1 MLQLLYPIGL
11 LAAIGILV
19 PVVIHLWNIKK
30 GKTLKIGSIAL
41 LGLASNQ
48 RSSHLKVADWPLLL
62 LRCFLLILIAIVL
75 AQPLYKSIVKL
86 SEEPGLILLEKQEL
100 RRVWKTYKKEMDSL
114 LKQGYEIRDLN
125 VGFSKIEWK
134 DTATTFSRP
143 AAPLLSYFS
152 LIKQLNAE
160 KRPGTKVYLYTDNH
174 LNRFEGKQPA
184 TQLDL
189 KWKILPAKNEEE
201 SKSVTNVTKD
211 MDSNKLAVMIFSN
224 GLHMDAAYI
233 RSAVNAIADFTKRKI
248 TVKEIKSLAQ
258 IQKPATVVFWL
269 SEKPLNMMQFKQL
282 PAGISFFNYAGQKT
296 EKVKSAIH
304 YESGTAT
311 QEIALYQRKKFD
323 GKMEQSI
330 WWDAFGVPLL
340 TLDSVSGIKHYQFYS
355 RFNQGWT
362 DLVWSNGLVEALLPL
377 VIPHQEAEFGYPEDQ
392 NAERIVSA
400 IPLPLANH
408 LKMKTSILY
417 SQQPIAGFIWWLLML
432 VFFIERWITYK
443 KIEKRV

>member
-48 RSSHLKVADWPLLL
+48 RSSHLKVTDWPLLL
-62 LRCFLLILIAIVL
+62 IRCLLLVLIAIVL
-75 AQPLYKSIVKL
+75 AQPLYKSIVKS

-100 RRVWKTYKKEMDSL
+100 GRVWKVYKKELDSL
-114 LKQGYEIRDLN
+114 LKKGYEIRDLN
-125 VGFSKIEWK
+125 VGFSKIELK
-134 DTATTFSRP
+134 DTATTFSRQV
-143 AAPLLSYFS
+143 AAPLSYFS

-160 KRPGTKVYLYTDNH
+160 KRPGTKVYLYTDNR
-174 LNRFEGKQPA
+174 LSRLEGKQPA

-189 KWKILPAKNEEE
+189 KWKIFPLKNAEEN
-201 SKSVTNVTKD
+201 KTITNAGKD
-211 MDSNKLAVMIFSN
+211 IDSDKLAVMIFSN
-224 GLHMDAAYI
+224 GLHMDVAYI
-233 RSAVNAIADFTKRKI
+233 KSAVNAIADFTKRKI
-248 TVKEIKSLAQ
+248 TFKEIQSLQQ
-258 IQKPATVVFWL
+258 IQKSTSFVFWL
-269 SEKPLNMMQFKQL
+269 SEKPLNRMQLKQL

-296 EKVKSAIH
+296 EKVKSTIH
-304 YESGTAT
+304 YESGTPT

-323 GKMEQSI
+323 GKIEQSI
-330 WWDAFGVPLL
+330 WSDAFGVPLL

-392 NAERIVSA
+392 NADRIVSA
-400 IPLPLANH
+400 IPLPIANH
-408 LKMKTSILY
+408 LKMKASIFY
-417 SQQPIAGFIWWLLML
+417 SQQPIAGFIWWLLYA

>member
-19 PVVIHLWNIKK
+19 PIVIHLWNIKK

-48 RSSHLKVADWPLLL
+48 RSSHLKITDWPLLL
-62 LRCFLLILIAIVL
+62 LRCLLLILIALVL
-75 AQPLYKSIVKL
+75 GQPLYKSIVKPL
-86 SEEPGLILLEKQEL
+86 QEPGLILLEKQEL
-100 RRVWKTYKKEMDSL
+100 GRVWKVYKKEMDSL
-114 LKQGYEIRDLN
+114 LKKGYEIRDLN
-125 VGFSKIEWK
+125 VGFSKIELK
-134 DTATTFSRP
+134 DTATTFSRQEALP
-143 AAPLLSYFS
+143 LSYFS
-152 LIKQLNAE
+152 LVRQLNAE
-160 KRPGTKVYLYTDNH
+160 KKPGTKVYLYTDNR
-174 LNRFEGKQPA
+174 LNRFEGMQPV

-189 KWKILPAKNEEE
+189 KWKILPVKDEEE
-201 SKSVTNVTKD
+201 NKTTTNTGKD
-211 MDSNKLAVMIFSN
+211 TDSDNLAVMIFSN

-248 TVKEIKSLAQ
+248 TVKEIQSLQQ
-258 IQKPATVVFWL
+258 IQKPTTLVFWL
-269 SEKPLNMMQFKQL
+269 SEKPLNTMQLKQL

-304 YESGTAT
+304 YESGAAT

-330 WWDAFGVPLL
+330 WSDAFGVPLL

-362 DLVWSNGLVEALLPL
+362 DLVWSNGLVEALLPV

-400 IPLPLANH
+400 IPLPLPNH
-408 LKMKTSILY
+408 TKMKASIFY

-432 VFFIERWITYK
+432 VFFMERWITYK
-443 KIEKRV
+443 KIEKKV